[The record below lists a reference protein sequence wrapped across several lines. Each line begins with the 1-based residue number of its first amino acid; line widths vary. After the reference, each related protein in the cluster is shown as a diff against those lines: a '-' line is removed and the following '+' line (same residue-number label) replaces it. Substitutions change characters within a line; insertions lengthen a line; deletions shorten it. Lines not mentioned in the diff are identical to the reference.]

1 MTAGGTGAPFGDR
14 AQLEL
19 VISADLQ
26 ALTAQADRIGRFF
39 ADIHDLSATEFHA
52 LLHIMVGETSQSPL
66 TAGHLRQRMGLTNAG
81 VTYLVRRMIAA
92 GHIRRDIDPTD
103 RRKAILRYEPHG
115 MELVRSFSTHLDAAN
130 RAAIAG
136 FTDQELATA
145 HQVMSTLTSSMDHFR
160 VRLEEA
166 DGDLDTSGD
175 ASVSTTRVSRGRR
188 RQRRR

>member
-1 MTAGGTGAPFGDR
+1 MTASGTEASFGDR
-14 AQLEL
+14 AQLES
-19 VISADLQ
+19 VISADLR
-26 ALTAQADRIGRFF
+26 ALNAQADRIGRFF
-39 ADIHDLSATEFHA
+39 ADLHGLSATEFHA

-92 GHIRRDIDPTD
+92 GHIRRDTDPTD

-115 MELVRSFSTHLDAAN
+115 MELARSFFTHLGAAN

-145 HQVMSTLTSSMDHFR
+145 HQVMSTLAASMDHFR
-160 VRLEEA
+160 EQLEET
-166 DGDLDTSGD
+166 DGDLGTPGG
-175 ASVSTTRVSRGRR
+175 TNG
-188 RQRRR
+188 